1 MRKGIPLLWLVALIT
16 LLAVYLI
23 WGRSLAQAAVEGTA
37 PEWFRGLVRIFYPR
51 LAVEK
56 HRFEASFFLR
66 KADQVVLRFA
76 LVNLVLLVGLYLYRQ
91 KSGFREYLHHFWN
104 RPVPAERIPALRVLF
119 FAFLIFFSYEWYRD
133 LIALHRAVAFYKPLP
148 LLRLLHLDFPAPWL
162 LAVLCGLLL
171 LSCVTALFNLKP
183 VLSSAVAAALF
194 VLLQAFLF
202 SFEKMDHTF
211 ALLTYA
217 AMLMPFLL
225 AEHRKVIRAG
235 KTFLNGW
242 PLWLTGLVT
251 GIVYLQTGLE
261 KLLIGGPE
269 WLSPETFRN
278 YVYLHQAPLGLW
290 AARSAFLSAMLPL
303 LALVFELGFIAIVFR
318 PKLAWVF
325 LPAGVL
331 FHAGTY
337 LLLGV
342 GWYFNGWIATY
353 IFFIPWERMGGKCWI
368 LNFKF

>member
-1 MRKGIPLLWLVALIT
+1 MTKRILLLWLLA
-16 LLAVYLI
+16 LLALVVFYLSG
-23 WGRSLAQAAVEGTA
+23 GRSLAEAAAAGTA
-37 PEWFRGLVRIFYPR
+37 PEWLDRLLGIFYPR

-56 HRFEASFFLR
+56 HRFETSFFLR

-76 LVNLVLLVGLYLYRQ
+76 LVNVLLLAGLYLYRQ
-91 KSGFREYLHHFWN
+91 KAAFRESLHRFWN
-104 RPVPAERIPALRVLF
+104 RPVPPERIPPLRVLF
-119 FAFLIFFSYEWYRD
+119 FASLIFFNYEWYRD
-133 LIALHRAVAFYKPLP
+133 LTALHRAAVFYKPLP
-148 LLRLLHLDFPAPWL
+148 LLRLLHLNFPSPGV

-171 LSCVTALFNLKP
+171 LSCVTAIFNLKP
-183 VLSSAVAAALF
+183 VLSSAVAAVLF

-225 AEHRKVIRAG
+225 AEHQKALRAG
-235 KTFLNGW
+235 KTNPDGW
-242 PLWLTGLVT
+242 SLWLTGLVI
-251 GIVYLQTGLE
+251 GIVYLQTGIE
-261 KLLIGGPE
+261 KLLIGGTE

-278 YVYLHQAPLGLW
+278 YIYLHQAPAGLRV
-290 AARSAFLSAMLPL
+290 ARSSLLSVVLPL
-303 LALVFELGFIAIVFR
+303 LALLFELGFILIVFR
-318 PKLAWVF
+318 PKLAWIF

-353 IFFIPWERMGGKCWI
+353 IFFIPWEKLKEI
-368 LNFKF
+368 LNGEF